1 MEQQVDQEPK
11 KGGLGAEA
19 QRNQLAGMQ
28 EPWSWS
34 EDSHGEG
41 GAAKAWEFHRHA
53 HVFILQNVQTT
64 SKGRDSMCEDVLVG
78 DRRTRK
84 A

>member
-1 MEQQVDQEPK
+1 MLKNRDKNCHLCSPRTGGPEEQQVDQEPK

-41 GAAKAWEFHRHA
+41 GGAAKA
-53 HVFILQNVQTT
+53 
-64 SKGRDSMCEDVLVG
+64 
-78 DRRTRK
+78 
-84 A
+84 